1 MGMRFDLCHSHSAAC
16 RLVTKPS
23 RISFAPSTPRIY
35 ESCTLLEPEGE
46 KGTLTFVSRANVV
59 YQRLFLATLSS
70 PSIPGL
76 QVLVKLVPR
85 SYSQDVHKHMADNGL
100 APKLYGYAE
109 VKDVPTAYVM
119 EYLDPSIWQTLHQLS
134 KPKNKPNKP
143 TANQLRGTL
152 QKIIAAL
159 DEKKYV
165 HGDLRSNNIM
175 IRTDVMDK
183 SVELKVVDFDWA
195 GKAGQVY
202 YPAERNEEI
211 QWPGEAGGPIEQ
223 DHDSKMVNSWMKGPT
238 VE

>member
-16 RLVTKPS
+16 RLVTEPS
-23 RISFAPSTPRIY
+23 RISFAASTPRIY
-35 ESCTLLEPEGE
+35 ESCTLLKPEGE
-46 KGTLTFVSRANVV
+46 EGTLTFVSRPNDA

>member
-1 MGMRFDLCHSHSAAC
+1 MGMRFNLCHSHSVAC
-16 RLVTKPS
+16 RLVTEPS

-35 ESCTLLEPEGE
+35 GSCTLLKPKGK
-46 KGTLTFVSRANVV
+46 KGTLTFVSRPNDA
-59 YQRLFLATLSS
+59 YRRLFLTTLSS
-70 PSIPGL
+70 PSIPDL

-85 SYSQDVHKHMADNGL
+85 SYSRDVHKHMADNGL

-119 EYLDPSIWQTLHQLS
+119 EYLDPSVWQTLYQLF
-134 KPKNKPNKP
+134 KPKKKPNKP
-143 TANQLRGTL
+143 TANQLRGAL
-152 QKIIAAL
+152 QEIIAAL
-159 DEKKYV
+159 DEKEYV

-223 DHDSKMVNSWMKGPT
+223 DHDSKMIDSWM
-238 VE
+238 EDLQ

>member
-100 APKLYGYAE
+100 APKLYSYAE

>member
-1 MGMRFDLCHSHSAAC
+1 MGMRFNLCHSHSVAC
-16 RLVTKPS
+16 RLVTEPS

-35 ESCTLLEPEGE
+35 GSCTLLKPKGK
-46 KGTLTFVSRANVV
+46 KGTLTFVSRPNDA

-70 PSIPGL
+70 PSIPDL

-85 SYSQDVHKHMADNGL
+85 SYSQDVHKHMADKGL

-119 EYLDPSIWQTLHQLS
+119 EYLDPSVWQTLYQLF
-134 KPKNKPNKP
+134 KPKKKPNKP
-143 TANQLRGTL
+143 TANQLRGAL
-152 QKIIAAL
+152 QEIIAAL
-159 DEKKYV
+159 DEKEYV

-223 DHDSKMVNSWMKGPT
+223 DHDSKMIDSWM
-238 VE
+238 EDLQ